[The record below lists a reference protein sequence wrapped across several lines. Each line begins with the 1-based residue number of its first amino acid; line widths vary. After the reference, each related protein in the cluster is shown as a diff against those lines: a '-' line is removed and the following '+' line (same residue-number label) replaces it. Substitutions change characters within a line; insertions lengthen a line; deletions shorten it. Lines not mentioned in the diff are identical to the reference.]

1 MVQMN
6 KQLKKSAIAL
16 SIGLGM
22 FVGTSTQVAQ
32 ATGLVA
38 GATEFTQISNNGLLA
53 LQLPQQITTAAA
65 SVASKITL
73 AQQYLTMLQN
83 IKNLPQDMLKEL
95 AAPYKNQI
103 KALLELQT
111 SIKDLKTSAD
121 NTKAMFGMRGQDWA
135 SSGKTLTDYLK
146 YEVALA
152 DKKGGIY
159 KKKLDQDIAAMDD
172 MKEKATALRKTA
184 EKTSNIT
191 GTVQGLQALTQ
202 LSGMA
207 AGELMEIKGVLLAQ
221 SADRNQSKMETEE
234 GKKLTAQYRQQMVE
248 TIKNQKA
255 EADKIQFTFPD
266 VNKSW
271 PGIETQ

>member
-1 MVQMN
+1 VS
-6 KQLKKSAIAL
+6 KKILQSLTLVSMLI
-16 SIGLGM
+16 
-22 FVGTSTQVAQ
+22 TSTYPSSTLASG
-32 ATGLVA
+32 AVA
-38 GATEFTQISNNGLLA
+38 GATEVTQIANNVLLGS
-53 LQLPQQITTAAA
+53 QLVQQATTAAA
-65 SVASKITL
+65 SVAAKLTL

-121 NTKAMFGMRGQDWA
+121 NTKAMFGLRGQDWVT
-135 SSGKTLTDYLK
+135 SGKSLTDYLK

-184 EKTSNIT
+184 EKTSSIT

-207 AGELMEIKGVLLAQ
+207 TGELMEIKGALLAQ
-221 SADRNQSKMETEE
+221 SADRNQAKMETEE
-234 GKKLTAQYRQQMVE
+234 GKKLTALYRQQMVE
-248 TIKNQKA
+248 TYKSQKA
-255 EADKIQFTFPD
+255 EADKINFTFPD

-271 PGIETQ
+271 PGIEAQ

>member
-1 MVQMN
+1 MN
-6 KQLKKSAIAL
+6 NKLSAL
-16 SIGLGM
+16 SIA
-22 FVGTSTQVAQ
+22 VASLFLVTPSLSV
-32 ATGLVA
+32 ASGAVA
-38 GATEFTQISNNGLLA
+38 GATEITQIANNVILGSSLVEQA
-53 LQLPQQITTAAA
+53 TTAAA

-73 AQQYLTMLQN
+73 AQQYITMLQN

-135 SSGKTLTDYLK
+135 TSGKSLTDYLK

-184 EKTSNIT
+184 EKTSSIT

-207 AGELMEIKGVLLAQ
+207 TGELMEIKGVLLSQ
-221 SADRNQSKMETEE
+221 SADRNSEKVALEE
-234 GKKLTAQYRQQMVE
+234 LNKARATRDLEVEKQKNERTDAYKGITFEATNPLVGAGK
-248 TIKNQKA
+248 
-255 EADKIQFTFPD
+255 
-266 VNKSW
+266 
-271 PGIETQ
+271 

>member
-1 MVQMN
+1 MVQTN
-6 KQLKKSAIAL
+6 KQFKKSAIAL
-16 SIGLGM
+16 SIGFGV
-22 FVGTSTQVAQ
+22 FFGTATQMVH

-38 GATEFTQISNNGLLA
+38 GATEFTQIANNGLLA
-53 LQLPQQITTAAA
+53 LQLPEQITTAAA

-95 AAPYKNQI
+95 SAPYKNQI

-135 SSGKTLTDYLK
+135 TSGKSLTEYLK

-159 KKKLDQDIAAMDD
+159 RKKLDQDIAAMDD

-184 EKTSNIT
+184 EKTSSIT

-207 AGELMEIKGVLLAQ
+207 TGELMEIKGVLLSQ
-221 SADRNQSKMETEE
+221 SADKNAEKAALEDANKARGTRDLEVDKQNTERADAYKGITFGATNPLVGA
-234 GKKLTAQYRQQMVE
+234 GK
-248 TIKNQKA
+248 
-255 EADKIQFTFPD
+255 
-266 VNKSW
+266 
-271 PGIETQ
+271 